1 MTGFLSNWQSF
12 LGRMRHV
19 LLTITLAGLAT
30 FNREQ
35 LLMELLVVMGKFGST
50 LRFELEPNRTEPK
63 VQSQV
68 TGLIRD
74 PAWSCSRTKLNT
86 TFRPPPRTESV
97 ETRHCGLD
105 QSITGLYLSRRL
117 DRTGLGGLDVT
128 PADIVRGPSML
139 PPPRVRRGAYP
150 SRLPLVCTRRPR
162 MAEVGRRT
170 APGNHRLR
178 HHLAAAAAALKF
190 SPHIA
195 ATKPQPVEPALHRYG
210 SSYLMDAVNSLQQ
223 GDLAQA
229 NPRAE
234 RDGYISAPVEQVKDV
249 VHWWGS
255 STPAERA
262 FSSSSLT
269 GTKLRNRLTP
279 EIFEALQLLK
289 SAYRNGHISATADA
303 GKHMDALIAE
313 LDSQNFGFAD
323 LEIDSDGDEFIIK
336 VRFSVRTLVNP
347 EPNPIEPEPKVQSLL
362 AAEHSDEAPDD
373 GELSGSGDDYE
384 D

>member
-19 LLTITLAGLAT
+19 LLTIALAGLAT

-50 LRFELEPNRTEPK
+50 LR
-63 VQSQV
+63 
-68 TGLIRD
+68 
-74 PAWSCSRTKLNT
+74 
-86 TFRPPPRTESV
+86 
-97 ETRHCGLD
+97 
-105 QSITGLYLSRRL
+105 RL

-128 PADIVRGPSML
+128 PADIVRDSLSSALVDHVWRRLVAGLRQATTGSVTIW
-139 PPPRVRRGAYP
+139 PPPPPP
-150 SRLPLVCTRRPR
+150 SNFRPTLRLL
-162 MAEVGRRT
+162 
-170 APGNHRLR
+170 NLNLSNR
-178 HHLAAAAAALKF
+178 HF
-190 SPHIA
+190 IA
-195 ATKPQPVEPALHRYG
+195 
-210 SSYLMDAVNSLQQ
+210 M

-323 LEIDSDGDEFIIK
+323 LEIDSDGDEFIM
-336 VRFSVRTLVNP
+336 
-347 EPNPIEPEPKVQSLL
+347 
-362 AAEHSDEAPDD
+362 
-373 GELSGSGDDYE
+373 
-384 D
+384 